1 MMKLEDVKKI
11 AVIGS
16 GAMGNGIAQVC
27 AMAGLKAVMVD
38 IKQEFV
44 DKGMATV
51 TKSLDFLVSK
61 GKLSAEGKANVM
73 DNLSTSL
80 SNAEAVKDAQVIIE
94 AVPEIMDLKKQVC
107 AEISAAA
114 PADALIASNTSTMSI
129 SEIATAGKNPERILG
144 MHFFNPAPAMK
155 GVEVI
160 YAKKTTDANLD
171 LLCELTKKI
180 GKVPIKVLKD
190 SPGFIVNRIG
200 APNQAL
206 ISAVLDEGKIKTDAI
221 DTIMKAMAGM
231 PMGPFELTDYVGI
244 DVFYH
249 TLKYYSETL
258 SPEFK
263 PGKTIQNLLDSK
275 KLGMK
280 TGQGIYTWEG
290 GKAKI
295 DASEQSKDIGPME
308 FLAIQINEAVRVY
321 KEKIAASTADI
332 DLGMVHCMRAF
343 AGPFA
348 LGAVMDPQQMADTL
362 NKLYQRFGLKIF
374 KPEPEIVDGS
384 FKTMK

>member
-1 MMKLEDVKKI
+1 MKLDDIKKV

-27 AMAGLKAVMVD
+27 AQAGIKAVMVD
-38 IKQEFV
+38 IKQEFL

-51 TKSLDFLVSK
+51 TKSLDTLVSK
-61 GKLSAEGKANVM
+61 GKMTAEKKAEVLG
-73 DNLSTSL
+73 NLSTSL
-80 SNAEAVKDAQVIIE
+80 SNTEAVKDAQVIIE
-94 AVPEIMDLKKQVC
+94 AVPEIMSLKKTVC

-144 MHFFNPAPAMK
+144 MHFFNPAPVMK

-160 YAKKTTDANLD
+160 YAKQTTDANVD

-190 SPGFIVNRIG
+190 APGFIVNRIG

-206 ISAVLDEGKIKTDAI
+206 ISAILDDGTIKVDAV

-231 PMGPFELTDYVGI
+231 PMGPFELADYVGI

-258 SPEFK
+258 SPEYK
-263 PGKTIQNLLDSK
+263 PGKKLQEMLDSK

-280 TGQGIYTWEG
+280 TGQGIYAWEG

-295 DASEQSKDIGPME
+295 DASEQSKDFGPMD

-321 KEKIAASTADI
+321 KEKIAASAADI
-332 DLGMVHCMRAF
+332 DAGMVHCMRAF

-348 LGAVMDPQQMADTL
+348 LGAGMEPAQLADTL
-362 NKLYQRFGLKIF
+362 NKLHKRFGLNIF
-374 KPEPEIVDGS
+374 KPEPEVADGS
-384 FKTMK
+384 FKNMK

>member
-1 MMKLEDVKKI
+1 MKLDDVKKI

-27 AMAGLKAVMVD
+27 AMAGLKVVMVD
-38 IKQEFV
+38 IKQEFI
-44 DKGMATV
+44 DKGMATIN
-51 TKSLDFLVSK
+51 KSLDTLVSK
-61 GKLSAEGKANVM
+61 GKLTADGKANVM
-73 DNLSTSL
+73 SNISTSL
-80 SNAEAVKDAQVIIE
+80 SNAEAVKDVQAVIE
-94 AVPEIMDLKKQVC
+94 AVPEIMDLKKKVF

-114 PADALIASNTSTMSI
+114 SADALLASNTSTMSI
-129 SEIATAGKNPERILG
+129 SEIATAAKNPERVLG
-144 MHFFNPAPAMK
+144 MHFFNPAPVMK

-160 YAKKTTDANLD
+160 YAKQSTDANVD

-206 ISAVLDEGKIKTDAI
+206 ISAILDEGKVKPDGIDMVMKT
-221 DTIMKAMAGM
+221 MAGM
-231 PMGPFELTDYVGI
+231 PMGPFELADYVGI

-263 PGKTIQNLLDSK
+263 PGKTLQSMLDSN

-280 TGQGIYTWEG
+280 SGQGIYTWEG

-295 DASEQSKDIGPME
+295 DASAKTDEFDPLD

-332 DLGMVHCMRAF
+332 DAGMVHCMRAF

-348 LGAVMDPQQMADTL
+348 LGAGLEPKQLADKL
-362 NKLYQRFGLKIF
+362 NKLHARYGLNIF

>member
-1 MMKLEDVKKI
+1 MKFEDVKKI

-38 IKQEFV
+38 IKQEFI

-61 GKLSAEGKANVM
+61 GKLTAEGKANAM
-73 DNLSTSL
+73 GNLSTSL
-80 SNAEAVKDAQVIIE
+80 SNDEAVKDAQVIIE

-114 PADALIASNTSTMSI
+114 PSDAVIASNTSTMSI

-160 YAKKTTDANLD
+160 YAKKTTDANVD
-171 LLCELTKKI
+171 LLCELTRKI
-180 GKVPIKVLKD
+180 NKVPIKVLKD

-206 ISAVLDEGKIKTDAI
+206 ISAILDEGKIKTDSV
-221 DTIMKAMAGM
+221 DTIMKALAGM
-231 PMGPFELTDYVGI
+231 PMGPFEISDYVGI

-263 PGKTIQNLLDSK
+263 PGKTLQNLLDSK

-280 TGQGIYTWEG
+280 SGQGIYTWEG

-295 DASEQSKDIGPME
+295 DTSEQSKEIGPME
-308 FLAIQINEAVRVY
+308 FLSIQINEAVRVY
-321 KEKIAASTADI
+321 KEKIAASAADI
-332 DLGMVHCMRAF
+332 DLGLVHCMRAF

-348 LGAVMDPQQMADTL
+348 LGAGMDPQQMADTL
-362 NKLYQRFGLKIF
+362 EKLYQRYGLKIF

>member
-1 MMKLEDVKKI
+1 MKLDDVKKI

-38 IKQEFV
+38 IKQEFI

-51 TKSLDFLVSK
+51 NKSLDFLVNK
-61 GKLSAEGKANVM
+61 GKLTAEKKAEVLG
-73 DNLSTSL
+73 NLSTSL

-94 AVPEIMDLKKQVC
+94 AVPEIMDLKKKVC

-160 YAKKTTDANLD
+160 YAKKTSDANVD

-180 GKVPIKVLKD
+180 NKVPIKVLKD

-206 ISAVLDEGKIKTDAI
+206 ISAILDDGTIKTDAV
-221 DTIMKAMAGM
+221 DTVMKALAGM
-231 PMGPFELTDYVGI
+231 PMGPFELADYVGI

-263 PGKTIQNLLDSK
+263 PGKKLQSMLDSG

-280 TGQGIYTWEG
+280 TGQGIYKWEG

-348 LGAVMDPQQMADTL
+348 LGAGMEPKQLADTL
-362 NKLYQRFGLKIF
+362 EKLYKRFGLKIF
-374 KPEPEIVDGS
+374 KPEPEVVDGS

>member
-1 MMKLEDVKKI
+1 MKLDDIKKV

-16 GAMGNGIAQVC
+16 GAMGNGIAQIC
-27 AMAGLKAVMVD
+27 AQAGLKAVMVD

-51 TKSLDFLVSK
+51 NKSLDTMVSK
-61 GKLSAEGKANVM
+61 GKLTAEKKAEVLG
-73 DNLSTSL
+73 NLSTSL
-80 SNAEAVKDAQVIIE
+80 SNTEAVKDAQVVIE
-94 AVPEIMDLKKQVC
+94 AVPEVMDLKKKVF

-114 PADALIASNTSTMSI
+114 PADALLASNTSTMSI
-129 SEIATAGKNPERILG
+129 SEIGTVVKNPERILG
-144 MHFFNPAPAMK
+144 MHFFNPAPVMK

-160 YAKKTTDANLD
+160 YAKNTTDANVD

-180 GKVPIKVLKD
+180 GKVPVKVLKD
-190 SPGFIVNRIG
+190 APGFIVNRIG

-206 ISAVLDEGKIKTDAI
+206 ISAILDEGKVKVDSV
-221 DTIMKAMAGM
+221 DTLMKVAAGM
-231 PMGPFELTDYVGI
+231 PMGPFELADFVGI

-249 TLKYYSETL
+249 TLKYYAETL
-258 SPEFK
+258 SPEYK
-263 PGKTIQNLLDSK
+263 PGKVLQNLLDNN

-280 TGQGIYTWEG
+280 NGQGIYTWEG
-290 GKAKI
+290 NKAKI
-295 DASEQSKDIGPME
+295 DASEQSQEFGPMD
-308 FLAIQINEAVRVY
+308 FLAIQINEAVRVL
-321 KEKIAASTADI
+321 KEKIAASAADI

-348 LGAVMDPQQMADTL
+348 LGAGMEHTQLADTL
-362 NKLYQRFGLKIF
+362 NKLHKRYGLNIF

-384 FKTMK
+384 FKQMK

>member
-1 MMKLEDVKKI
+1 MKLDDVKKI

-27 AMAGLKAVMVD
+27 AMAGLKVVMVD
-38 IKQEFV
+38 IKQEFI
-44 DKGMATV
+44 DKGMATIN
-51 TKSLDFLVSK
+51 KSLDTLVSK
-61 GKLSAEGKANVM
+61 GKLTADGKANVLG
-73 DNLSTSL
+73 NISTSL
-80 SNAEAVKDAQVIIE
+80 SNAEAVKDVQVVIE
-94 AVPEIMDLKKQVC
+94 AVPEIMDLKKKVF

-114 PADALIASNTSTMSI
+114 PADALLASNTSTMSI
-129 SEIATAGKNPERILG
+129 SEIATAAKNPERVLG
-144 MHFFNPAPAMK
+144 MHFFNPAPVMK

-160 YAKKTTDANLD
+160 YAKKTTDANVD
-171 LLCELTKKI
+171 LLCEMTKKI

-206 ISAVLDEGKIKTDAI
+206 ISAILDEGKVKPDGIDMVMKT
-221 DTIMKAMAGM
+221 MAGM
-231 PMGPFELTDYVGI
+231 PMGPFELADYVGI

-263 PGKTIQNLLDSK
+263 PGKTLQGLLDSN

-295 DASEQSKDIGPME
+295 DASAKTDEFDPLD

-332 DLGMVHCMRAF
+332 DAGMVHCMRAF

-348 LGAVMDPQQMADTL
+348 LGAGLEPKQLADKL
-362 NKLYQRFGLKIF
+362 NKLHARYGLNIF

-384 FKTMK
+384 FKTLK

>member
-1 MMKLEDVKKI
+1 MKLEDVKKI
-11 AVIGS
+11 VVIGS
-16 GAMGNGIAQVC
+16 GAMGNGIAQIC
-27 AMAGLKAVMVD
+27 AAAGIKAVMVD
-38 IKQEFV
+38 IKQEFI

-51 TKSLDFLVSK
+51 NKSLDVMVSK
-61 GKLSAEGKANVM
+61 GKLTAEKKAEILG
-73 DNLSTSL
+73 NLSTSL
-80 SNAEAVKDAQVIIE
+80 SNTEAVKDAQVVIE
-94 AVPEIMDLKKQVC
+94 AVPEVMDLKKKVF

-114 PADALIASNTSTMSI
+114 PADALLASNTSTMSI
-129 SEIATAGKNPERILG
+129 SEIGTVVKNPERILG
-144 MHFFNPAPAMK
+144 MHFFNPAPVMK

-160 YAKKTTDANLD
+160 YANKTTDANVD

-190 SPGFIVNRIG
+190 APGFIVNRIG

-206 ISAVLDEGKIKTDAI
+206 ISAVLDEGKSKVDSI
-221 DTIMKAMAGM
+221 DTLMKVAAGM
-231 PMGPFELTDYVGI
+231 PMGPFELADFVGI

-249 TLKYYSETL
+249 TLKYYGQTL
-258 SPEFK
+258 SPEYK
-263 PGKTIQNLLDSK
+263 PGKVLQNLLDSK

-295 DASEQSKDIGPME
+295 DASEQSKDFGPMD
-308 FLAIQINEAVRVY
+308 FLSIQINEAVRVL
-321 KEKIAASTADI
+321 KEKIAASAADI
-332 DLGMVHCMRAF
+332 DLAMVHCMRAF

-348 LGAVMDPQQMADTL
+348 LGAGMEHTQLADTL
-362 NKLYQRFGLKIF
+362 NKLHKRYGLKIF

-384 FKTMK
+384 FKQMK

>member
-1 MMKLEDVKKI
+1 MKLDDVKKI
-11 AVIGS
+11 AVTGS

-27 AMAGLKAVMVD
+27 AMAGMKVVMVD
-38 IKQEFV
+38 IKQEFI
-44 DKGMATV
+44 DKGMATIN
-51 TKSLDFLVSK
+51 KSLDTLVSK
-61 GKLSAEGKANVM
+61 GKLTADGKANVM
-73 DNLSTSL
+73 SNISSSL
-80 SNAEAVKDAQVIIE
+80 SNAEAVKDVQVVIE
-94 AVPEIMDLKKQVC
+94 AVPEIMDLKKKVF

-114 PADALIASNTSTMSI
+114 PADALLASNTSTMSI
-129 SEIATAGKNPERILG
+129 SEIATAAKNPERVLG
-144 MHFFNPAPAMK
+144 MHFFNPAPVMK

-160 YAKKTTDANLD
+160 YANKTSDANVD
-171 LLCELTKKI
+171 LLCEMTKKI

-206 ISAVLDEGKIKTDAI
+206 ISAILDEGKIKPDGI
-221 DTIMKAMAGM
+221 DMVMKTMAGM
-231 PMGPFELTDYVGI
+231 PMGPFELADYVGI

-263 PGKTIQNLLDSK
+263 PGKTLQNLLDSN

-280 TGQGIYTWEG
+280 SGQGIYTWEG

-295 DASEQSKDIGPME
+295 DASAKTDEFDPLD

-332 DLGMVHCMRAF
+332 DAGMVHCMRAF

-348 LGAVMDPQQMADTL
+348 LGAGLEPKQLADKL
-362 NKLYQRFGLKIF
+362 NKLHARFGLNIF

>member
-1 MMKLEDVKKI
+1 MKLDDIKKV

-16 GAMGNGIAQVC
+16 GAMGNGIAQIC

-51 TKSLDFLVSK
+51 TKSLDMLVSK
-61 GKLSAEGKANVM
+61 GKLTAEKKAEVM
-73 DNLSTSL
+73 GNLSTSL
-80 SNAEAVKDAQVIIE
+80 SNTEAVKDAQVVIE
-94 AVPEIMDLKKQVC
+94 AVPEVMDLKKKVF

-114 PADALIASNTSTMSI
+114 PADALLASNTSTMSI
-129 SEIATAGKNPERILG
+129 SEIGTVVKNPERILG
-144 MHFFNPAPAMK
+144 MHFFNPAPVMK

-160 YAKKTTDANLD
+160 YAKSTTDANVD

-180 GKVPIKVLKD
+180 GKVPVKVLKD
-190 SPGFIVNRIG
+190 APGFIVNRIG

-206 ISAVLDEGKIKTDAI
+206 ISAILDEGKVKVDSV
-221 DTIMKAMAGM
+221 DTLMKVAAGM
-231 PMGPFELTDYVGI
+231 PMGPFELADFVGI

-249 TLKYYSETL
+249 TLKYYAETL
-258 SPEFK
+258 SPEYK
-263 PGKTIQNLLDSK
+263 PGKVLQNLLDSK

-280 TGQGIYTWEG
+280 SGQGIYTWEG

-295 DASEQSKDIGPME
+295 DASEQSQEFGPMD
-308 FLAIQINEAVRVY
+308 FLSIQINEAVRVL
-321 KEKIAASTADI
+321 KEKIAASAADI
-332 DLGMVHCMRAF
+332 DAGMVHCMRAF

-348 LGAVMDPQQMADTL
+348 LGAGMEPTQLADTL
-362 NKLYQRFGLKIF
+362 NKLHNRFGLKIF

-384 FKTMK
+384 FKAMK

>member
-1 MMKLEDVKKI
+1 MTIDDVKKV

-38 IKQEFV
+38 IKQEFL

-51 TKSLDFLVSK
+51 NKSLDVLVGK
-61 GKLSAEGKANVM
+61 GKLTAEGKAQVM
-73 DNLSTSL
+73 ANLSTSL
-80 SNAEAVKDAQVIIE
+80 SNAEAVKDVQVVIE
-94 AVPEIMDLKKQVC
+94 AVPEIMDLKKKVF

-114 PADALIASNTSTMSI
+114 PADALLASNTSTMSI

-144 MHFFNPAPAMK
+144 MHFFNPAPVMK
-155 GVEVI
+155 GVEII
-160 YAKKTTDANLD
+160 YAKNTSDATVD

-206 ISAVLDEGKIKTDAI
+206 ISAVLDAGIKTDPI
-221 DTIMKAMAGM
+221 DTIMKALAGM
-231 PMGPFELTDYVGI
+231 PMGPFELADYVGI

-263 PGKTIQNLLDSK
+263 PGKALQALLDSK

-295 DASEQSKDIGPME
+295 DASEQSQEFGPME
-308 FLAIQINEAVRVY
+308 FLATQINEAVRVY
-321 KEKIAASTADI
+321 KEKIAASAADI

-348 LGAVMDPQQMADTL
+348 MGAGMDPQQLSDTL
-362 NKLYQRFGLKIF
+362 MKLHKRFGLNIF

-384 FKTMK
+384 FKQMK

>member
-1 MMKLEDVKKI
+1 MKFEDVKKI
-11 AVIGS
+11 TVIGS

-38 IKQEFV
+38 IKQEFI

-61 GKLSAEGKANVM
+61 GKLTAEAKATVM
-73 DNLSTSL
+73 GNLSSSL
-80 SNAEAVKDAQVIIE
+80 SNAEAVKDSQVIIE

-144 MHFFNPAPAMK
+144 MHFFNPAPVMK

-160 YAKKTTDANLD
+160 YAKKTSDANVD

-206 ISAVLDEGKIKTDAI
+206 ISAILDDGKIKTDSI

-231 PMGPFELTDYVGI
+231 PMGPFELADYVGI

-263 PGKTIQNLLDSK
+263 PGNVLQNMLNSG

-348 LGAVMDPQQMADTL
+348 LGAGMDPQQMADTL

>member
-1 MMKLEDVKKI
+1 MKYYLLIPFLPLAAFLINILLGKEVLRDKAHWPSILAVVGAWLVTIFNVLPQVMAGKIINEDLYTWI
-11 AVIGS
+11 AS
-16 GAMGNGIAQVC
+16 GTFNVSVGFLIDPLTAVMLVVVTTCASLIHIYAVGYMHGDSGYYRFFAYMSLFTFCMLMLVMGNNFLQLYFGWEGV
-27 AMAGLKAVMVD
+27 GLC
-38 IKQEFV
+38 
-44 DKGMATV
+44 
-51 TKSLDFLVSK
+51 SYFLI
-61 GKLSAEGKANVM
+61 GYYFN
-73 DNLSTSL
+73 
-80 SNAEAVKDAQVIIE
+80 
-94 AVPEIMDLKKQVC
+94 KK
-107 AEISAAA
+107 SAA
-114 PADALIASNTSTMSI
+114 D
-129 SEIATAGKNPERILG
+129 AGKK
-144 MHFFNPAPAMK
+144 A
-155 GVEVI
+155 
-160 YAKKTTDANLD
+160 
-171 LLCELTKKI
+171 
-180 GKVPIKVLKD
+180 
-190 SPGFIVNRIG
+190 FIVNRIG

-206 ISAVLDEGKIKTDAI
+206 ISAILDDGKIKTDSI

-231 PMGPFELTDYVGI
+231 PMGPFELADYVGI

-263 PGKTIQNLLDSK
+263 PGKVLQNMLDSG

-348 LGAVMDPQQMADTL
+348 LGAGMDPQQMADTL

>member
-1 MMKLEDVKKI
+1 MKLDDIKKV

-27 AMAGLKAVMVD
+27 AQAGIKAVMVD
-38 IKQEFV
+38 IKQEFL

-51 TKSLDFLVSK
+51 NKSLDTLVSK
-61 GKLSAEGKANVM
+61 GKMTADKKAEVLG
-73 DNLSTSL
+73 NLSTSL
-80 SNAEAVKDAQVIIE
+80 SNTEAVKDVQVIIE
-94 AVPEIMDLKKQVC
+94 AVPEIMSLKKTVC
-107 AEISAAA
+107 AELSAAA

-129 SEIATAGKNPERILG
+129 SEIATAGTNPERILG
-144 MHFFNPAPAMK
+144 MHFFNPAPVMK

-160 YAKKTTDANLD
+160 YAKKTTDANVD

-180 GKVPIKVLKD
+180 GKVPVKVLKD
-190 SPGFIVNRIG
+190 APGFIVNRIG

-206 ISAVLDEGKIKTDAI
+206 ISAMLDEGKVKPDAL
-221 DTIMKAMAGM
+221 DTIMKTMAGM
-231 PMGPFELTDYVGI
+231 PMGPFELADYVGI

-263 PGKTIQNLLDSK
+263 PGKVLQNLLDSK

-280 TGQGIYTWEG
+280 SGQGIYTWEG

-295 DASEQSKDIGPME
+295 DMSVESQDFGPLD

-321 KEKIAASTADI
+321 KEKIAASAADI

-348 LGAVMDPQQMADTL
+348 FGAGMEPAQLADTL
-362 NKLYQRFGLKIF
+362 NKLHTRFGLNIF

-384 FKTMK
+384 FKNMK

>member
-1 MMKLEDVKKI
+1 MKIEDVKKI

-61 GKLSAEGKANVM
+61 GKLTAEKKAKVM
-73 DNLSTSL
+73 GNLSTSL

-94 AVPEIMDLKKQVC
+94 AVPEIMDLKKTVC
-107 AEISAAA
+107 AEISASA

-144 MHFFNPAPAMK
+144 MHFFNPAPVMK

-160 YAKKTTDANLD
+160 YAKKTTDANVD

-190 SPGFIVNRIG
+190 APGFIVNRIG

-206 ISAVLDEGKIKTDAI
+206 ISAILDEGKIKVDSV
-221 DTIMKAMAGM
+221 DTLMKVAAGM
-231 PMGPFELTDYVGI
+231 PMGPFELADFVGI

-249 TLKYYSETL
+249 TLKYYAETL
-258 SPEFK
+258 SPEYK
-263 PGKTIQNLLDSK
+263 PGKVLQNLLDSK

-280 TGQGIYTWEG
+280 TGQGIYAWEG

-295 DASEQSKDIGPME
+295 DASEQSKEFGPMD
-308 FLAIQINEAVRVY
+308 FLSIQINEAVRVL
-321 KEKIAASTADI
+321 KEKIAASAADI

-348 LGAVMDPQQMADTL
+348 LGAGMEPKQLADTL
-362 NKLYQRFGLKIF
+362 NKLHARYGLKIF

>member
-1 MMKLEDVKKI
+1 MKLEDVKKI

-16 GAMGNGIAQVC
+16 GAMGNGIAQIC
-27 AMAGLKAVMVD
+27 AMSGLKAVMVD
-38 IKQEFV
+38 IKQEFI

-61 GKLSAEGKANVM
+61 GKLTAEKKAEVM
-73 DNLSTSL
+73 GNLSTSL

-94 AVPEIMDLKKQVC
+94 AVPEIMSLKKTVC
-107 AEISAAA
+107 AELSAAA

-144 MHFFNPAPAMK
+144 MHFFNPAPVMK

-160 YAKKTTDANLD
+160 YAKKTTDANVD

-190 SPGFIVNRIG
+190 APGFIVNRIG

-206 ISAVLDEGKIKTDAI
+206 ISAILDEGKIKTDSV
-221 DTIMKAMAGM
+221 DTIMKALAGM
-231 PMGPFELTDYVGI
+231 PMGPFELADYVGI

-263 PGKTIQNLLDSK
+263 PGKTLQNLLDSK

-280 TGQGIYTWEG
+280 SGQGIYTWEG

-295 DASEQSKDIGPME
+295 DTSEQSKEIGPME

-348 LGAVMDPQQMADTL
+348 LGAGMDPKQMADTL
-362 NKLYQRFGLKIF
+362 EKLYQRYGLKIF
-374 KPEPEIVDGS
+374 RPEPEIVDGS

>member
-1 MMKLEDVKKI
+1 MKLDDIKKV

-27 AMAGLKAVMVD
+27 AQAGIKAVMVD
-38 IKQEFV
+38 IKQEFL

-51 TKSLDFLVSK
+51 TKSLDTLVSK
-61 GKLSAEGKANVM
+61 GKMTAEKKAEVLG
-73 DNLSTSL
+73 NLSTSL

-94 AVPEIMDLKKQVC
+94 AVPEIMSLKKTVC
-107 AEISAAA
+107 AELSAAA

-144 MHFFNPAPAMK
+144 MHFFNPAPVMK

-160 YAKKTTDANLD
+160 YAKQTTDANVD

-206 ISAVLDEGKIKTDAI
+206 ISAILDDGTIKTDAV

-231 PMGPFELTDYVGI
+231 PMGPFELADYVGI

-263 PGKTIQNLLDSK
+263 PGKKLQEMLDSK

-295 DASEQSKDIGPME
+295 DASEQSKDIGPMD

-321 KEKIAASTADI
+321 KEKIAASAADI

-348 LGAVMDPQQMADTL
+348 LGAGMEPSQLADTL
-362 NKLYQRFGLKIF
+362 NKLHKRFGLNIF
-374 KPEPEIVDGS
+374 KPEPEVVDGS

>member
-1 MMKLEDVKKI
+1 MKLDDIKKV

-38 IKQEFV
+38 IKQEFI

-51 TKSLDFLVSK
+51 NKSLDTLVSK
-61 GKLSAEGKANVM
+61 GKLTAEKRAEVIG
-73 DNLSTSL
+73 NLSTSL

-94 AVPEIMDLKKQVC
+94 AVPEVMDLKKKVFT
-107 AEISAAA
+107 EISNAA
-114 PADALIASNTSTMSI
+114 PADALLASNTSTMSI
-129 SEIATAGKNPERILG
+129 SEIGTVVKNPERILG
-144 MHFFNPAPAMK
+144 MHFFNPAPVMK

-160 YAKKTTDANLD
+160 YANKTTDANVD
-171 LLCELTKKI
+171 LLCEMTKKI
-180 GKVPIKVLKD
+180 GKVPVKVLKD
-190 SPGFIVNRIG
+190 APGFIVNRIG

-206 ISAVLDEGKIKTDAI
+206 ISAILDEGKVKVDSV
-221 DTIMKAMAGM
+221 DTLMKVAAGM
-231 PMGPFELTDYVGI
+231 PMGPFELADFVGI

-249 TLKYYSETL
+249 TLKYYAETL
-258 SPEFK
+258 SPEYK
-263 PGKTIQNLLDSK
+263 PGKVLQNLLDSK

-295 DASEQSKDIGPME
+295 DASEQSQEFGPMD
-308 FLAIQINEAVRVY
+308 FLAIQINEAVRVL
-321 KEKIAASTADI
+321 KEKIAASAADI

-348 LGAVMDPQQMADTL
+348 LGAGMEHTQLADTL
-362 NKLYQRFGLKIF
+362 NKLHKRYGLNIF

-384 FKTMK
+384 FKQMK

>member
-1 MMKLEDVKKI
+1 
-11 AVIGS
+11 
-16 GAMGNGIAQVC
+16 MGNGIAQVC

-38 IKQEFV
+38 IKQEFI

-61 GKLSAEGKANVM
+61 GKLTAEAKATVM
-73 DNLSTSL
+73 GNLSTSL
-80 SNAEAVKDAQVIIE
+80 SNAEEVKDSQVIIE

-144 MHFFNPAPAMK
+144 MHFFNPAPVMK

-160 YAKKTTDANLD
+160 YAKKTSDANVD

-206 ISAVLDEGKIKTDAI
+206 ISAILDDGKIKTDSI

-231 PMGPFELTDYVGI
+231 PMGPFELADYVGI

-263 PGKTIQNLLDSK
+263 PGKVLQNMLNSG

-348 LGAVMDPQQMADTL
+348 LGAGMDPQQMADTL

>member
-1 MMKLEDVKKI
+1 MKLEDIKKV

-27 AMAGLKAVMVD
+27 AQAGIKAVMVD
-38 IKQEFV
+38 IKQEFI

-51 TKSLDFLVSK
+51 NKSLDTLVSK
-61 GKLSAEGKANVM
+61 GKMTAEKKAEVLG
-73 DNLSTSL
+73 NLSTSL

-94 AVPEIMDLKKQVC
+94 AVPEIMSLKKTVC
-107 AEISAAA
+107 AELSAAA

-144 MHFFNPAPAMK
+144 MHFFNPAPVMK

-160 YAKKTTDANLD
+160 YAKKTTDANVD

-190 SPGFIVNRIG
+190 APGFIVNRIG

-206 ISAVLDEGKIKTDAI
+206 ISAILDEGKIKPDSI
-221 DTIMKAMAGM
+221 DTVMKATGM
-231 PMGPFELTDYVGI
+231 PMGPFEIADYVGI

-249 TLKYYSETL
+249 TLKYYEETL
-258 SPEFK
+258 SPEYK
-263 PGKTIQNLLDSK
+263 PGKVLQTLLDSK

-295 DASEQSKDIGPME
+295 DTSAQSQEFGPMD
-308 FLAIQINEAVRVY
+308 FLAIQINEAVRVL
-321 KEKIAASTADI
+321 KEKIAASAADI

-348 LGAVMDPQQMADTL
+348 LGAGMEPSQLADTL
-362 NKLYQRFGLKIF
+362 NKLHKRFGLNIF
-374 KPEPEIVDGS
+374 KPEPEVADGS

>member
-1 MMKLEDVKKI
+1 MKLDDIKKV

-16 GAMGNGIAQVC
+16 GAMGNGIAQIC

-51 TKSLDFLVSK
+51 TKSLDMLVSK
-61 GKLSAEGKANVM
+61 GKLTAEKKAEVLGNM
-73 DNLSTSL
+73 STSL
-80 SNAEAVKDAQVIIE
+80 SNTEAVKDAQVVIE
-94 AVPEIMDLKKQVC
+94 AVPEVMDLKKKVF

-114 PADALIASNTSTMSI
+114 PADALLASNTSTMSI
-129 SEIATAGKNPERILG
+129 SEIGTVVKNPERILG
-144 MHFFNPAPAMK
+144 MHFFNPAPVMK

-160 YAKKTTDANLD
+160 YAKSTTDANVD
-171 LLCELTKKI
+171 LLCEMTKKI
-180 GKVPIKVLKD
+180 GKVPVKVLKD
-190 SPGFIVNRIG
+190 APGFIVN
-200 APNQAL
+200 L
-206 ISAVLDEGKIKTDAI
+206 ISAILDEGKIKVDTI
-221 DTIMKAMAGM
+221 DTIMKVAAGM
-231 PMGPFELTDYVGI
+231 PMGPFELADFVGI

-249 TLKYYSETL
+249 TLKYYAETL
-258 SPEFK
+258 SPEYK
-263 PGKTIQNLLDSK
+263 PGKVLQNLLDSK

-295 DASEQSKDIGPME
+295 DASAQSQEFGPMD
-308 FLAIQINEAVRVY
+308 FLSIQINEAVRVL
-321 KEKIAASTADI
+321 KEKIAASAADI

-348 LGAVMDPQQMADTL
+348 LGAGMDHTQMADIL
-362 NKLYQRFGLKIF
+362 NKLHNRFGLKIF
-374 KPEPEIVDGS
+374 KPEHEIVDGS
-384 FKTMK
+384 FKHMK

>member
-1 MMKLEDVKKI
+1 MKLDDIKKV

-16 GAMGNGIAQVC
+16 GAMGNGIAQIC
-27 AMAGLKAVMVD
+27 AAAGLKAVMVD
-38 IKQEFV
+38 IKQEFL

-51 TKSLDFLVSK
+51 NKSLDFMVSK
-61 GKLSAEGKANVM
+61 GKLTAEKKAEILG
-73 DNLSTSL
+73 NLSTSL
-80 SNAEAVKDAQVIIE
+80 SNTEAVKDVQVVIE
-94 AVPEIMDLKKQVC
+94 AVPEVMDLKKKVF
-107 AEISAAA
+107 AEVSAAA
-114 PADALIASNTSTMSI
+114 PADALLASNTSTMSI
-129 SEIATAGKNPERILG
+129 SEIGTVVKNPERILG
-144 MHFFNPAPAMK
+144 MHFFNPAPVMK

-160 YAKKTTDANLD
+160 YANKTTDANVD

-190 SPGFIVNRIG
+190 APGFIVNRIG

-206 ISAVLDEGKIKTDAI
+206 ISAVLDEGKSKVDSI
-221 DTIMKAMAGM
+221 DTLMKVAAGM
-231 PMGPFELTDYVGI
+231 PMGPFELADFVGI

-249 TLKYYSETL
+249 TLKYYEETL
-258 SPEFK
+258 SPEYK
-263 PGKTIQNLLDSK
+263 PGKVLQNLLDSK

-295 DASEQSKDIGPME
+295 DASEQSKDFGPMD
-308 FLAIQINEAVRVY
+308 FLAVQINEAVRVL
-321 KEKIAASTADI
+321 KDKIAASAADI

-348 LGAVMDPQQMADTL
+348 LGAGMEHTQLADIL
-362 NKLYQRFGLKIF
+362 NKLHTRYGLKIF

-384 FKTMK
+384 FKQMK

>member
-1 MMKLEDVKKI
+1 MKLDDIKKV

-16 GAMGNGIAQVC
+16 GAMGNGIAQIC
-27 AMAGLKAVMVD
+27 AMAGIKAVMVD
-38 IKQEFV
+38 IKQEFI
-44 DKGMATV
+44 DKGMATLN
-51 TKSLDFLVSK
+51 KSLDTLVSK
-61 GKLSAEGKANVM
+61 GKLTAEKKAEVM
-73 DNLSTSL
+73 GNISTSL
-80 SNAEAVKDAQVIIE
+80 SNAEAVKDVQVVIE
-94 AVPEIMDLKKQVC
+94 AVPEVMDLKKKVF

-114 PADALIASNTSTMSI
+114 PADALLASNTSTMSI
-129 SEIATAGKNPERILG
+129 SEIATAAKNPERVLG
-144 MHFFNPAPAMK
+144 MHFFNPAPVMK

-160 YAKKTTDANLD
+160 YANKTTDANVD

-190 SPGFIVNRIG
+190 APGFIVNRIG

-206 ISAVLDEGKIKTDAI
+206 ISAVLDDGKIKV
-221 DTIMKAMAGM
+221 DTIDAVMKAKAGM
-231 PMGPFELTDYVGI
+231 PMGPFELADFVGI

-258 SPEFK
+258 SPEYK
-263 PGKTIQNLLDSK
+263 PGKVLQNLLDSK

-280 TGQGIYTWEG
+280 SGQGIYTWEG

-295 DASEQSKDIGPME
+295 DMSVESQEFGPMD
-308 FLAIQINEAVRVY
+308 FLAVQINEAVRVL
-321 KEKIAASTADI
+321 KEKIAASAADI

-348 LGAVMDPQQMADTL
+348 LGAGMEPAQLADIL
-362 NKLYQRFGLKIF
+362 NKLHTRYGLKIF

-384 FKTMK
+384 FKQMK

>member
-1 MMKLEDVKKI
+1 MKLDDIKKV

-27 AMAGLKAVMVD
+27 AMSGMKAVMVD

-51 TKSLDFLVSK
+51 NKSLDFLVSK
-61 GKLSAEGKANVM
+61 GKLTAEKKAEVM
-73 DNLSTSL
+73 GNLSTSL

-94 AVPEIMDLKKQVC
+94 AVPEIMSLKKTVC
-107 AEISAAA
+107 AELSAAA

-144 MHFFNPAPAMK
+144 MHFFNPAPVMK

-160 YAKKTTDANLD
+160 YAKKTTDANVD

-206 ISAVLDEGKIKTDAI
+206 ISALLDEGKIKPDAI
-221 DTIMKAMAGM
+221 DIIMKTMAGM
-231 PMGPFELTDYVGI
+231 PMGPFELADYVGI

-263 PGKTIQNLLDSK
+263 PGNVLQNLLDSK

-280 TGQGIYTWEG
+280 SGQGIYTWEG

-295 DASEQSKDIGPME
+295 DASAKTEDFGPMD

-321 KEKIAASTADI
+321 KEKIAASAADI
-332 DLGMVHCMRAF
+332 DAGMVHCMRAF

-348 LGAVMDPQQMADTL
+348 LGAGMEPSQLADTL
-362 NKLYQRFGLKIF
+362 NKLHTRFGLKIF

>member
-1 MMKLEDVKKI
+1 MKLEDIKKV

-27 AMAGLKAVMVD
+27 AMAGMKAVMVD
-38 IKQEFV
+38 IKQEFI
-44 DKGMATV
+44 DKGMATLN
-51 TKSLDFLVSK
+51 KSLDTLVSK
-61 GKLSAEGKANVM
+61 GKITAEKKAEVLG
-73 DNLSTSL
+73 NLSTSL

-94 AVPEIMDLKKQVC
+94 AVPEIMSLKKTVC
-107 AEISAAA
+107 AELSAAA

-144 MHFFNPAPAMK
+144 MHFFNPAPVMK

-160 YAKKTTDANLD
+160 YANQTTDANVD

-190 SPGFIVNRIG
+190 APGFIVNRIG

-206 ISAVLDEGKIKTDAI
+206 ISAVLDDGKIKV
-221 DTIMKAMAGM
+221 DTIDAVMKAKAGM
-231 PMGPFELTDYVGI
+231 PMGPFELADFVGI

-258 SPEFK
+258 SPEYK
-263 PGKTIQNLLDSK
+263 PGKVLQNLLDSK

-280 TGQGIYTWEG
+280 SGQGIYTWEG

-295 DASEQSKDIGPME
+295 DMSVESQEFGPMD
-308 FLAIQINEAVRVY
+308 FLAVQINEAVRVL
-321 KEKIAASTADI
+321 KEKIAASAADI

-348 LGAVMDPQQMADTL
+348 LGAGMEPAQLTDIL
-362 NKLYQRFGLKIF
+362 NKLHSRYGLKIF

-384 FKTMK
+384 FKQMK

>member
-1 MMKLEDVKKI
+1 MKLEDVKKI
-11 AVIGS
+11 VVIGS
-16 GAMGNGIAQVC
+16 GAMGNGIAQIC
-27 AMAGLKAVMVD
+27 ATAGLKAVMVD
-38 IKQEFV
+38 IKQEFL

-51 TKSLDFLVSK
+51 NKSLDVMVGK
-61 GKLSAEGKANVM
+61 GKLTAEKKAQVLG
-73 DNLSTSL
+73 NLSTSL
-80 SNAEAVKDAQVIIE
+80 SNSEAVKDAQVVIE
-94 AVPEIMDLKKQVC
+94 AVPEVMDLKKKVF

-114 PADALIASNTSTMSI
+114 PADALLASNTSTMSI
-129 SEIATAGKNPERILG
+129 SEIASVAKNPERILG
-144 MHFFNPAPAMK
+144 MHFFNPAPVMK

-160 YAKKTTDANLD
+160 YAKKTTDANVD

-180 GKVPIKVLKD
+180 GKVPVKVLKD
-190 SPGFIVNRIG
+190 APGFIVNRIG

-206 ISAVLDEGKIKTDAI
+206 ISAILDEGKIKVDTI
-221 DTIMKAMAGM
+221 DTIMKVAAGM
-231 PMGPFELTDYVGI
+231 PMGPFELADFVGI

-249 TLKYYSETL
+249 TLKYYAETL
-258 SPEFK
+258 SPEYK
-263 PGKTIQNLLDSK
+263 PGKVLQNLLDSK

-295 DASEQSKDIGPME
+295 DASAQSQEFGPMD
-308 FLAIQINEAVRVY
+308 FLSIQINEAVLVL
-321 KEKIAASTADI
+321 KEKIAASAADI

-348 LGAVMDPQQMADTL
+348 LGAGMDHTQMADIL
-362 NKLYQRFGLKIF
+362 NKLHNRFGLKIF

-384 FKTMK
+384 FKAMK

>member
-1 MMKLEDVKKI
+1 MKLEDVKKV

-16 GAMGNGIAQVC
+16 GAMGNGIAQIC
-27 AMAGLKAVMVD
+27 AMAGLKTVMVD

-44 DKGMATV
+44 DKGMATI
-51 TKSLDFLVSK
+51 TKSLETLVGK
-61 GKLSAEGKANVM
+61 GKLTAEKKAEVMGNV
-73 DNLSTSL
+73 STSL
-80 SNAEAVKDAQVIIE
+80 SNTEAVRDVQVVIE
-94 AVPEIMDLKKQVC
+94 AVPEIMDLKKSVF

-114 PADALIASNTSTMSI
+114 PADTLLASNTSTMSI
-129 SEIATAGKNPERILG
+129 SEIATAAKNPERVLG
-144 MHFFNPAPAMK
+144 MHFFNPAPVMK

-160 YAKKTTDANLD
+160 YAKNTTDANVD
-171 LLCELTKKI
+171 LLCELTQKI

-190 SPGFIVNRIG
+190 TPGFIVNRLG
-200 APNQAL
+200 APNQAV
-206 ISAVLDEGKIKTDAI
+206 ISAILDEGTIKP
-221 DTIMKAMAGM
+221 DTIDALMKTAAGM
-231 PMGPFELTDYVGI
+231 PMGPFELADYVGI

-258 SPEFK
+258 SPEYK
-263 PGKTIQNLLDSK
+263 PGKVLQNLLDSK

-280 TGQGIYTWEG
+280 SGQGIYTWEG

-295 DASEQSKDIGPME
+295 DMSVQSQEFGPMD

-321 KEKIAASTADI
+321 KEKIAASAADI
-332 DLGMVHCMRAF
+332 DAGMVHCMRAF

-348 LGAVMDPQQMADTL
+348 LGAGMDPAQLTEIL
-362 NKLYQRFGLKIF
+362 NKLHSRFGLNIF

>member
-1 MMKLEDVKKI
+1 MKLEDVKKV

-16 GAMGNGIAQVC
+16 GAMGNGIAQIC
-27 AMAGLKAVMVD
+27 AMAGLKTVMVD

-44 DKGMATV
+44 DKGMATI
-51 TKSLDFLVSK
+51 TKSLETLVGK
-61 GKLSAEGKANVM
+61 GKLTAEKKAEVLGNV
-73 DNLSTSL
+73 STSL
-80 SNAEAVKDAQVIIE
+80 SNTEAVRDVQVVIE
-94 AVPEIMDLKKQVC
+94 AVPEIMDLKKSVF

-114 PADALIASNTSTMSI
+114 PADTLLASNTSTMSI
-129 SEIATAGKNPERILG
+129 SEIATAAKNPERVLG
-144 MHFFNPAPAMK
+144 MHFFNPAPVMK

-160 YAKKTTDANLD
+160 YAKNTTDANVD
-171 LLCELTKKI
+171 LLCELTQKI

-190 SPGFIVNRIG
+190 APGFIVNRLG
-200 APNQAL
+200 APNQAV
-206 ISAVLDEGKIKTDAI
+206 ISAILDEGTIKP
-221 DTIMKAMAGM
+221 DTIDALMKTAAGM
-231 PMGPFELTDYVGI
+231 PMGPFELADYVGI

-258 SPEFK
+258 SPEYK
-263 PGKTIQNLLDSK
+263 PGKVLQNLLDSK

-280 TGQGIYTWEG
+280 SGQGIYTWEG

-295 DASEQSKDIGPME
+295 DMSVQSQEFGPMD

-321 KEKIAASTADI
+321 KEKIAASAADI
-332 DLGMVHCMRAF
+332 DAGMVHCMRAF

-348 LGAVMDPQQMADTL
+348 LGAGMDPAQLTEIL
-362 NKLYQRFGLKIF
+362 NKLHSRFGLNIF

>member
-1 MMKLEDVKKI
+1 MKLDDIKKI

-27 AMAGLKAVMVD
+27 AMAGIKAVMVD
-38 IKQEFV
+38 IKQEFL

-51 TKSLDFLVSK
+51 NKSLDFLVGKSK
-61 GKLSAEGKANVM
+61 ITAEKKAEVM
-73 DNLSTSL
+73 GNLSTSL

-94 AVPEIMDLKKQVC
+94 AVPEIMALKKTVC

-144 MHFFNPAPAMK
+144 MHFFNPAPVMK
-155 GVEVI
+155 GVGGI
-160 YAKKTTDANLD
+160 YAKITTDANLD
-171 LLCELTKKI
+171 LLCELTTKI

-206 ISAVLDEGKIKTDAI
+206 ISAVLDEGKIKTDEV
-221 DTIMKAMAGM
+221 DTIMKALAGM
-231 PMGPFELTDYVGI
+231 PMGPFELADYVGI

-249 TLKYYSETL
+249 TLKYYAETL

-263 PGKTIQNLLDSK
+263 PGKVLQNLLDSK

-280 TGQGIYTWEG
+280 TGQGIYTWEN

-295 DASEQSKDIGPME
+295 DASAQSKDIGPME
-308 FLAIQINEAVRVY
+308 FLSIQVNEAVRVY

-348 LGAVMDPQQMADTL
+348 LGAGMDPAQMADTL
-362 NKLYQRFGLKIF
+362 NKLHNRFGLNIF

-384 FKTMK
+384 FKNMK

>member
-1 MMKLEDVKKI
+1 MKLDDIKKV

-27 AMAGLKAVMVD
+27 AMAGLKVVMVD

-51 TKSLDFLVSK
+51 NKSLDTLVSK
-61 GKLSAEGKANVM
+61 NKITAEKKAEVLG
-73 DNLSTSL
+73 NLSTSL
-80 SNAEAVKDAQVIIE
+80 SNAEAVKDAQVVIE
-94 AVPEIMDLKKQVC
+94 AVPEVMDLKKKVFS
-107 AEISAAA
+107 EISAAA
-114 PADALIASNTSTMSI
+114 PADALLASNTSTMSI
-129 SEIATAGKNPERILG
+129 SEIGTVVKNPERILG
-144 MHFFNPAPAMK
+144 MHFFNPAPVMK

-160 YAKKTTDANLD
+160 YAKNTTDANVD
-171 LLCELTKKI
+171 LLCEMTKKI
-180 GKVPIKVLKD
+180 GKVPVKVLKD
-190 SPGFIVNRIG
+190 APGFIVNRIG

-206 ISAVLDEGKIKTDAI
+206 ISAILDEGKIKVDSV
-221 DTIMKAMAGM
+221 DTLMKVAAGM
-231 PMGPFELTDYVGI
+231 PMGPFELADFVGI

-249 TLKYYSETL
+249 TLKYYAETL
-258 SPEFK
+258 SPEYK
-263 PGKTIQNLLDSK
+263 PGKVLQTLLDSK

-295 DASEQSKDIGPME
+295 DASEQSKEFGPMD
-308 FLAIQINEAVRVY
+308 FLAIQINEAVRVL
-321 KEKIAASTADI
+321 KEKIAASAADI

-348 LGAVMDPQQMADTL
+348 LGAGMEHTQLADTL
-362 NKLYQRFGLKIF
+362 NKLHARYGLKIF

-384 FKTMK
+384 FKQMK

>member
-1 MMKLEDVKKI
+1 
-11 AVIGS
+11 
-16 GAMGNGIAQVC
+16 
-27 AMAGLKAVMVD
+27 
-38 IKQEFV
+38 
-44 DKGMATV
+44 
-51 TKSLDFLVSK
+51 
-61 GKLSAEGKANVM
+61 
-73 DNLSTSL
+73 
-80 SNAEAVKDAQVIIE
+80 
-94 AVPEIMDLKKQVC
+94 
-107 AEISAAA
+107 
-114 PADALIASNTSTMSI
+114 
-129 SEIATAGKNPERILG
+129 
-144 MHFFNPAPAMK
+144 
-155 GVEVI
+155 
-160 YAKKTTDANLD
+160 
-171 LLCELTKKI
+171 
-180 GKVPIKVLKD
+180 
-190 SPGFIVNRIG
+190 
-200 APNQAL
+200 
-206 ISAVLDEGKIKTDAI
+206 
-221 DTIMKAMAGM
+221 MKAMAGM
-231 PMGPFELTDYVGI
+231 PMGPFELADYVGI

-263 PGKTIQNLLDSK
+263 PGKVLQNLLDSK

-321 KEKIAASTADI
+321 KEKIAASAADI

-348 LGAVMDPQQMADTL
+348 LGAGMEPTQLADTL
-362 NKLYQRFGLKIF
+362 NKLHTRFGLKIF